1 MNHVD
6 TLKNVL
12 KNEGL
17 RYTQQRQIIWDEIR
31 NSSEHRD
38 AEEIYFEIKTKN
50 QIKVSRATVYR
61 TIDVLVKNKLVR
73 KLELGDGKALYE
85 NKIDEAHHDHMI
97 CVQCGRIEEFV
108 NDDIEKIQDEI
119 VKSFDYKMIRHIH
132 QLFVLCNE
140 CQ

>member
-31 NSSEHRD
+31 NSSDHRD
-38 AEEIYFEIKTKN
+38 AEEIYFQIKTKN

-61 TIDVLVKNKLVR
+61 TIDVLVKNNLVR
-73 KLELGDGKALYE
+73 KMELGDGRALYE
-85 NKIDEAHHDHMI
+85 HKYEEEHHDHMI
-97 CVQCGRIEEFV
+97 CVETGKITEFY
-108 NDDIEKIQDEI
+108 NEKLETLQEEI
-119 VKSFDYKMIRHIH
+119 VKEHGYKLVRHVH
-132 QLFVLCNE
+132 QLFVEPLKK
-140 CQ
+140 